1 MSHPPRRAL
10 AKDKA
15 KFIRQ
20 KKDKHVQALLT
31 RYAWLLPLGVIA
43 YDIR

>member
-1 MSHPPRRAL
+1 MSHPPRRDL
-10 AKDKA
+10 AKNKA

-20 KKDKHVQALLT
+20 KKISVQALLT
-31 RYAWLLPLGVIA
+31 WYAWLLPLGVTA